1 MDTVGHAP
9 GDPQQA
15 SPARTRAN
23 ARWAAI
29 HGNANPEPG
38 RSAQGLMFFNR
49 LRSTFRPAGA
59 VWVTEGASGGS
70 PGAFRGVTATK
81 AGFQGGDDSCRS
93 HQPAFPPLDALDRFL
108 LLDAATF
115 SLGEIVV
122 VATQHGLDVLLE
134 IFAELA
140 YFLLDVLSGFGL
152 RHSVFTCLSTRAL
165 KGRIRFFRK
174 ALICFARP
182 GAVHSG
188 AHRLLCSRLC
198 VTQNLY
204 RLA

>member
-1 MDTVGHAP
+1 
-9 GDPQQA
+9 
-15 SPARTRAN
+15 
-23 ARWAAI
+23 
-29 HGNANPEPG
+29 
-38 RSAQGLMFFNR
+38 
-49 LRSTFRPAGA
+49 
-59 VWVTEGASGGS
+59 S
-70 PGAFRGVTATK
+70 PGTFRGVTATK

-108 LLDAATF
+108 LLDAATL

-140 YFLLDVLSGFGL
+140 YFLLNVLSGFGL

-182 GAVHSG
+182 
-188 AHRLLCSRLC
+188 
-198 VTQNLY
+198 
-204 RLA
+204 